1 MRDRGRIRFLELQQ
15 VLAIES
21 EYAILKLMSEAEL
34 FSDEFARAVA
44 QVGLRAREEAL
55 AAGHP
60 VVYLDDAGRYVQ
72 EIPGGRRFEVRLLAG
87 HPRESHLTIVREL
100 TEQTRDAAADR
111 RGRPERFG

>member
-1 MRDRGRIRFLELQQ
+1 LEPQQ
-15 VLAIES
+15 VLAIEI
-21 EYAILKLMSEAEL
+21 EYAIVKLMSEAEL

-44 QVGLRAREEAL
+44 QVGCGLQAAL